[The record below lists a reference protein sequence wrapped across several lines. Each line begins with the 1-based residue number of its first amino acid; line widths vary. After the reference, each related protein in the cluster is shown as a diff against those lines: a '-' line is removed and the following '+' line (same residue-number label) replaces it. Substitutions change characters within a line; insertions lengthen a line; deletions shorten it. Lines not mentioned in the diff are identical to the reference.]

1 MFFYGYNMEYVFLL
15 IIAMILAGLA
25 QAKVSST
32 YNKYSRVPNRRGL
45 TGEQV
50 AAQMLI
56 QAGIHDVRIERVA
69 GHLTD
74 HYQRPCVFLPVF
86 MTAEA

>member
-1 MFFYGYNMEYVFLL
+1 MFFYGYNMDYVLLL
-15 IIAMILAGLA
+15 IIAVVLAGLA

-69 GHLTD
+69 MTPE
-74 HYQRPCVFLPVF
+74 QRRCAFLPAY